1 MRAIISLIQAL
12 LFIVSAFS
20 VPDSNFKVWV
30 DRAAMEMS
38 STTDISFESMDEEE
52 YRVTQEEKTTC
63 RNWYE
68 ENILSAE
75 NPAYTFSVG
84 GKDFRRNIDDWK
96 FSFGEESEI
105 GEIYRGG
112 KTTYITLTHRRSNIV
127 ATVEAT
133 IYEENASC
141 DWTVFIKNEGAD
153 NSPVISEFYAI
164 DSVLPTGKKTEFYCS
179 KGSFAEADDF
189 EMMKSWLSLLP
200 MVFSA
205 NGGRTESFLPYFNL
219 VGKDGGAV
227 LAVGWSG
234 QWYTSLSQ
242 VSDGTKVKAKQ
253 QNLKGYLLPDEEVR
267 SPLVSV
273 TFYKSD
279 NALKGFNCFR
289 QYIMDCVCPEG
300 TKQVATTGIG
310 VEVAGATEE
319 QVIQNVKNIPEEWT
333 RSLDYAWVDAGW
345 YPLRNNWSDSVGNW
359 FADPARFPNGFGEI
373 SKLLEKRGMGLLLW
387 YEIERCCKDTA
398 IYNECVK
405 HDGWIILNPDN
416 DEANVVNFANEE
428 CLKYM
433 TDFMLESL
441 RYNGVKCF
449 RMDSNF
455 TPLPRWQQADKDW
468 ADGRIGI
475 TENHYVTNLYKF
487 FDTLLE
493 EMPGLRIDN
502 CASGGKR
509 LDIEM
514 ARRSIPLWRSDYNCM
529 DGEGNSKPD
538 ILQATQ
544 AQTYGISFWYPYNG
558 TCAYRDGEYAV
569 RTNIIS
575 CSQLLD
581 YYDIRKHMVGNYYPL
596 ASGGLDTEKYLA
608 MQFDTNAEEGM
619 ALIYKRENVKENIY
633 HLVLNGLES
642 DTLYEVYDYDF
653 PETKY
658 QKTGK
663 QLMTEGMDITINDT
677 PKAVIILYNV
687 VK

>member
-1 MRAIISLIQAL
+1 MRMIISLIQAL
-12 LFIVSAFS
+12 LFVVSFFS

-30 DRAAMEMS
+30 DRAAMDMS
-38 STTDISFESMDEEE
+38 STADISFDSMDAKDYEI
-52 YRVTQEEKTTC
+52 TKEEKKLC

-75 NPAYTFSVG
+75 NPAYNFNAG
-84 GKDFRRNIDDWK
+84 GKNFRRNIDDWV
-96 FSFGEESEI
+96 FVISEESES
-105 GEIYRGG
+105 GAYYRGG
-112 KTTYITLTHRRSNIV
+112 KTTYIKWYHKKSDIV

-133 IYEENASC
+133 IYEESASC
-141 DWTVFIKNEGAD
+141 DWTVYIKNEGEE
-153 NSPVISEFYAI
+153 NSPVISKLLAA
-164 DSVLPTGKKTEFYCS
+164 DCVLPTGKNTEVYFTN
-179 KGSFAEADDF
+179 GSFAEADDF
-189 EMMKSWLSLLP
+189 ETMKSELAFLP
-200 MVFSA
+200 SVFSA

-219 VGKDGGAV
+219 VGDNCGAV

-234 QWYTSLSQ
+234 QWHTTLSQ
-242 VSDGTKVKAKQ
+242 ISDGTKIKAKQ
-253 QNLKGYLLPDEEVR
+253 ENLKGYLLPGEEVR
-267 SPLVSV
+267 SPLISL
-273 TFYKSD
+273 TFYDSD
-279 NALKGFNCFR
+279 NALKGFNHFR
-289 QYIMDCVCPEG
+289 NYIMDCVCPEG

-310 VEVAGATEE
+310 IEAAGTTEE

-333 RSLDYAWVDAGW
+333 HSLDYAWVDAGW

-359 FADPARFPNGFGEI
+359 YADPERFPDGFGEI
-373 SKLLEKRGMGLLLW
+373 SELLEERGMGLLLW

-398 IYNECVK
+398 MYNECIK
-405 HDGWIILNPDN
+405 HDEWLILNPDN

-428 CLKYM
+428 CLKYV
-433 TDFMLESL
+433 TDFMLESF

-455 TPLPRWQQADKDW
+455 TPLPRWEQADKQW
-468 ADGRIGI
+468 EDGRKGI

-493 EMPGLRIDN
+493 EIPGLRIDN

-514 ARRSIPLWRSDYNCM
+514 QRRSIPLWRTDYNCM

-544 AQTYGISFWYPYNG
+544 AHTYGISFWYPYNG
-558 TCAYRDGEYAV
+558 TCAYREGEYAT

-575 CSQLLD
+575 CSQRLE
-581 YYDIRKHMVGNYYPL
+581 YFDIRKNMVGNYYPL
-596 ASGGLDTEKYLA
+596 TPGGLDTEKYLA
-608 MQFDTNAEEGM
+608 MQFDDNAEEGM
-619 ALIYKRENVKENIY
+619 ALIYKRENVKENTY

-653 PETKY
+653 PEIKY

-663 QLMTEGMDITINDT
+663 QLMTGGMDITINDT
-677 PKAVIILYNV
+677 PKAVIILYNA

>member
-12 LFIVSAFS
+12 LFIVSGFA

-30 DRAAMEMS
+30 DRAAMEIS
-38 STTDISFESMDEEE
+38 STTDLSFDAVDASEYFLTEEE
-52 YRVTQEEKTTC
+52 KAEC
-63 RNWYE
+63 RKWYE
-68 ENILSAE
+68 ENVLSTE
-75 NPAYTFSVG
+75 NPAYTFKVG
-84 GKDFRRNIDDWK
+84 GKDFRNNIDDWDFA
-96 FSFGEESEI
+96 FSEESEA
-105 GEIYRGG
+105 GAVYRGG
-112 KTTYITLTHRRSNIV
+112 KTTYITISHKKSSIV

-141 DWTVFIKNEGAD
+141 DWTVYIKNNGED
-153 NSPVISEFYAI
+153 NSPVISDFYAMN
-164 DSVLPTGKKTEFYCS
+164 SVLPTGKKTEAYFS
-179 KGSFAEADDF
+179 QGSFAEADDF
-189 EMMKSWLSLLP
+189 EMMKSKLAFIP

-234 QWYTSLSQ
+234 QWYTSLAQ
-242 VSDGTKVKAKQ
+242 VSGGTKVKAKQ
-253 QNLKGYLLPDEEVR
+253 ETLKAYLLPGEEVR
-267 SPLVSV
+267 SPLISVS
-273 TFYKSD
+273 FYDSD
-279 NALKGFNCFR
+279 NALKGFNSFR
-289 QYIMDCVCPEG
+289 HYVMDCVTPEG

-310 VEVAGATEE
+310 IEVAGTTEE
-319 QVIQNVKNIPEEWT
+319 QVLQNVKNIPDSWAV
-333 RSLDYAWVDAGW
+333 SLDYAWVDAGW

-359 FADPARFPNGFGEI
+359 YADPERFPDGFGEI
-373 SKLLEKRGMGLLLW
+373 SKALEERGMGLLLW

-398 IYNECVK
+398 VYNDCIK
-405 HDGWIILNPDN
+405 HDGWLILNPDN
-416 DEANVVNFANEE
+416 DEANVVNFANEGAFE
-428 CLKYM
+428 YI
-433 TDFMLESL
+433 TDFMVESF

-455 TPLPRWQQADKDW
+455 TPLPLWEQADEQW
-468 ADGRIGI
+468 EDGRKGI
-475 TENHYVTNLYKF
+475 TENRYVANLYRF

-493 EMPGLRIDN
+493 EIPGLKIDN

-558 TCAYRDGEYAV
+558 TCAYVEGEYAV

-575 CSQLLD
+575 CSQRLE
-581 YYDIRKHMVGNYYPL
+581 YFDIRKLMVGNYYPL
-596 ASGGLDTEKYLA
+596 ACGKLDTEKYLA
-608 MQFDTNAEEGM
+608 MQFDDCAQEGM
-619 ALIYKRENVKENIY
+619 ALIYKRENVAENTY
-633 HLVLNGLES
+633 HLVLNGLEG

-658 QKTGK
+658 RKTGK
-663 QLMTEGMDITINDT
+663 QLMTEGMTLTINDT
-677 PKAVIILYNV
+677 PKAVIVLYNS

>member
-12 LFIVSAFS
+12 LFIVSGFA

-30 DRAAMEMS
+30 DRAAMEIS
-38 STTDISFESMDEEE
+38 STTDISFESMDAKEYEVTEEE
-52 YRVTQEEKTTC
+52 KQLC
-63 RNWYE
+63 RDWFN
-68 ENILSAE
+68 ENLLSTE

-84 GKDFRRNIDDWK
+84 GKDFRRNIDDWE
-96 FSFGEESEI
+96 FSFSEESET
-105 GEIYRGG
+105 GAVYRGG
-112 KTTYITLTHRRSNIV
+112 KTTYITVSHKKSDIAV
-127 ATVEAT
+127 TVEAT
-133 IYEENASC
+133 IYEDNASC
-141 DWTVFIKNEGAD
+141 DWTVFIKNEGEE
-153 NSPVISEFYAI
+153 NSPVVSKFYGA
-164 DSVLPTGKKTEFYCS
+164 DCTLSTGKKADVYFS
-179 KGSFAEADDF
+179 QGSFAEADDF
-189 EMMKSWLSLLP
+189 EMMKSELALLP
-200 MVFSA
+200 MVYSA
-205 NGGRTESFLPYFNL
+205 NGGRTESFLPYFNIH
-219 VGKDGGAV
+219 GKDSGAV

-242 VSDGTKVKAKQ
+242 TLNGTKVKAKQ
-253 QNLKGYLLPDEEVR
+253 ENLKGYLQPDEEVR
-267 SPLVSV
+267 SPLISL

-279 NALKGFNCFR
+279 NALKGFNDYR

-310 VEVAGATEE
+310 VEVAGTTEE
-319 QVIQNVKNIPEEWT
+319 QIIQNVKNIPEEWT
-333 RSLDYAWVDAGW
+333 HSLDYAWVDAGW

-359 FADPARFPNGFGEI
+359 YADPARFPDGFGEI
-373 SKLLEKRGMGLLLW
+373 SELLEERGMGLLLW

-398 IYNECVK
+398 TYNECIK
-405 HDGWIILNPDN
+405 HDGWLILNPDN

-428 CLKYM
+428 CFKYI

-455 TPLPRWQQADKDW
+455 TPLPRWEQADKQW
-468 ADGRIGI
+468 EDGRKGI
-475 TENHYVTNLYKF
+475 TENRYVTNLYRF

-493 EMPGLRIDN
+493 KIPGLRIDN

-514 ARRSIPLWRSDYNCM
+514 ARRSIPLSRSDYKCM
-529 DGEGNSKPD
+529 DGNGGVKPD

-558 TCAYRDGEYAV
+558 TCAYLTGEYAV

-596 ASGGLDTEKYLA
+596 ACGKLDTEKYLA
-608 MQFDTNAEEGM
+608 MQFDTEAKEGM
-619 ALIYKRENVKENIY
+619 ALIYKRENVKENTY
-633 HLVLNGLES
+633 HLMLNGLES

-653 PETKY
+653 PENKS

-663 QLMTEGMDITINDT
+663 QLMTEGMDITINET
-677 PKAVIILYNV
+677 PKAVIVLYSA